1 MLAFLKSRGE
11 CSLKELMAKFGVSS
25 ATIHRDVHELARR
38 DAVSL
43 VRGGIVFRGAGGDDV
58 AENGYGERFVANRRE
73 KAAVA
78 DRAVQL
84 VQEGDIIFLDLST
97 TTYEFALRLRR
108 ENLLHLTVVSNS
120 VAIMSLF
127 RRLPSHWTMLGL
139 GGSYDPQLHSLLG
152 KSTEE
157 SLSRVNVMKAFVSA
171 FGVDDRNVTTNHE
184 RQAELLR
191 AVLSQAEKRYLLVD
205 HTKIGRVGIYK
216 IVSKGAL
223 DMIVTD

>member
-1 MLAFLKSRGE
+1 MLAFLKSKGE
-11 CSLKELMAKFGVSS
+11 CSLKELLAKFGVSS
-25 ATIHRDVHELARR
+25 ATIHRDVQELARR

-43 VRGGIVFRGAGGDDV
+43 VRGGIVFRGAGGEDV
-58 AENGYGERFVANRRE
+58 AETGYDERFVANRRE

-78 DRAVQL
+78 ERAVPL
-84 VQEGDIIFLDLST
+84 VQEGDIIFLDSST

-152 KSTEE
+152 KSTIEAL
-157 SLSRVNVMKAFVSA
+157 SLINVTKAFVSA

-191 AVLSQAEKRYLLVD
+191 AVLSQAEKRYLLAD

-216 IVSKGAL
+216 IIAQGAFDGL
-223 DMIVTD
+223 VTD

>member
-1 MLAFLKSRGE
+1 MLAYLKSKGE
-11 CSLKELMAKFGVSS
+11 CSLKELMAEFGVSS
-25 ATIHRDVHELARR
+25 ATIHRDVRELARR

-43 VRGGIVFRGAGGDDV
+43 VRGGIVFRGTGGDDI
-58 AENGYGERFVANRRE
+58 AETGYDERFVANRRE
-73 KAAVA
+73 KSVVA
-78 DRAVQL
+78 ERAIPL
-84 VQEGDIIFLDLST
+84 VQEGDIIFLDSST

-152 KSTEE
+152 KSTIEAL
-157 SLSRVNVMKAFVSA
+157 SLVNVTKAFVSA

-184 RQAELLR
+184 RQAELLK
-191 AVLSQAEKRYLLVD
+191 AVLAQAGKRYLLAD

-216 IVSKGAL
+216 IIAKGAF
-223 DMIVTD
+223 DGIVTD